1 MDYLVIFLKRF
12 SSSRLRLIIAS
23 VSFLIMTSSSLAR
36 TEPESYAVET
46 VSLDLSRRLEELF
59 SNANLREV
67 DIREEPPYI
76 TGYFI
81 LGTCGANCSNSSL
94 TWIYQNRLFDI
105 NSPFPDALI
114 LKETAKSIMLPY
126 RAINKTKK
134 DTVKKNQPRMQG
146 IWSKHQY
153 VLVKGHKIPVP
164 TYLPYENREKKSNQK
179 PQFYYYLDN
188 NFATWPNYYFNF
200 GLDPRCDWEYCASVG
215 YSVYSLPKN
224 SFAEGVISEG
234 SLKEVEL
241 FQGPQSITAYFI
253 PKRKFRRQPARFV
266 WFYDDKMFALD
277 FYNTPSWSDS
287 VGEEAIPELKKS
299 AESVMQAYKPLKSRY

>member
-1 MDYLVIFLKRF
+1 MKRF
-12 SSSRLRLIIAS
+12 PISQFS
-23 VSFLIMTSSSLAR
+23 VLLTSIVILLMTSSSLAR
-36 TEPESYAVET
+36 TEPESYGIDS
-46 VSLDLSRRLEELF
+46 VSLDLGRRLEELF

-94 TWIYQNRLFDI
+94 TWIYQNRVFDI

-126 RAINKTKK
+126 IAINKTKK
-134 DTVKKNQPRMQG
+134 YIVKKNQPRLQG

-153 VLVKGHKIPVP
+153 VLVKGNKIPVP
-164 TYLPYENREKKSNQK
+164 TYLPYENREKKTNQK
-179 PQFYYYLDN
+179 PQFYYYLDTD
-188 NFATWPNYYFNF
+188 FAAWPNYYFNF
-200 GLDPRCDWEYCASVG
+200 GLDPRCDWQYCASVG
-215 YSVYSLPKN
+215 YSVYSLSKN
-224 SFAEGVISEG
+224 SFVEGVISEG

-241 FQGPQSITAYFI
+241 FEGSQSITAYFI

-266 WFYDDKMFALD
+266 WFYDEKMFALD
-277 FYNTPSWSDS
+277 FYNTQAWSDS

-299 AESVMQAYKPLKSRY
+299 AESVMKAYKPLKSRY